1 MAEPKPRKV
10 AAPRPAYIIYK
21 LGVEDTG
28 APTMD
33 IIDVVRKAEDVLAL
47 VDKNE
52 GSLYKRF
59 SLK

>member
-1 MAEPKPRKV
+1 MAEPKSRKV

-21 LGVEDTG
+21 VENNELK
-28 APTMD
+28 